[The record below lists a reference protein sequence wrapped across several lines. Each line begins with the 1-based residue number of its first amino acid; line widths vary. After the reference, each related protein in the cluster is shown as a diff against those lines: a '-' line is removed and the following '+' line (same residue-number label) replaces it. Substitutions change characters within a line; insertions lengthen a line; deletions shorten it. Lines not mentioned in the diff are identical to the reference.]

1 MKPEAR
7 VFEITSLTKKIS
19 FNYHFNEFFELKYC
33 FWQAEFE
40 CVTYLLLTGICH
52 LLAAC
57 WPLIILN
64 FIWICIPR
72 C

>member
-1 MKPEAR
+1 MKLEAR

-33 FWQAEFE
+33 FWQAEFD
-40 CVTYLLLTGICH
+40 LLLTGICH